1 MLKLYDSRL
10 SGNGWKVRILLSQ
23 LGIPVERVLLDLAK
37 GEQATPEFRAKSR
50 FSRIP
55 VLELDDGRTI
65 VESPAILLYLADG
78 TRFLPDDKHL
88 RADVIGWMT
97 FEQADLLRALQLPR
111 VWHLRNQADAM
122 TAKIADIHES
132 TYPALAKLDAWLA
145 GHEWLSAE
153 RYTIADIN
161 MFGYVSMAHEGGYDM
176 ARFPAIGAWLDR
188 VRAQPGWIPL
198 LEEAAK

>member
-1 MLKLYDSRL
+1 MLRLYDSRL
-10 SGNGWKVRILLSQ
+10 SGNGWKVRILLKQ
-23 LGIPVERVLLDLAK
+23 LGIAFERTLLDLAK
-37 GEQATPEFRAKSR
+37 GEQTTPEFRTKSK

-65 VESPAILLYLADG
+65 VELPAILLYLAEG
-78 TRFLPDDKHL
+78 TRFLPDDRNL

-111 VWHLRNQADAM
+111 VYHLRGQAEQMA
-122 TAKIADIHES
+122 TKIADIHES
-132 TYPALAKLDAWLA
+132 TYPALAKLEAWLA
-145 GHEWLSAE
+145 DHEWLAAD

-161 MFGYVSMAHEGGYDM
+161 MFGYVSMAHEGKYDM
-176 ARFPAIGAWLDR
+176 SRFPAIGAWLDR

-198 LEEAAK
+198 LEDTAV

>member
-1 MLKLYDSRL
+1 MLRLYDSRL
-10 SGNGWKVRILLSQ
+10 SGNGWKVRILLKQ
-23 LGIPVERVLLDLAK
+23 LGISFGRTLLDLAK
-37 GEQATPEFRAKSR
+37 GEQTTPEFRAKSK

-65 VESPAILLYLADG
+65 VESPAILLYLAEG
-78 TRFLPDDKHL
+78 TRFLPDDRNL

-111 VWHLRNQADAM
+111 VYHLRGQAEQMA
-122 TAKIADIHES
+122 AKIADIHES
-132 TYPALAKLDAWLA
+132 TYPALAKLEAWLA
-145 GHEWLSAE
+145 DHEWLAAD

-161 MFGYVSMAHEGGYDM
+161 MFGYVSMAHEGKYDM
-176 ARFPAIGAWLDR
+176 SRFPAIGAWLDR

-198 LEEAAK
+198 LEDTAV